1 MKLGHLSCNKIC
13 HLEALIK
20 YLTTQDTVMRYV
32 CRPQVLSDCNAI
44 CAYLVE
50 IPDPVVTLVR
60 WD

>member
-1 MKLGHLSCNKIC
+1 MLS
-13 HLEALIK
+13 LEALIK
-20 YLTTQDTVMRYV
+20 YLPTQDTVMPHVRK
-32 CRPQVLSDCNAI
+32 PQLLFDCDAI